1 MAYYV
6 HFHHRV
12 PVLPPSHALSRLAR
26 RRPRRLRWLSDAVDP
41 EFGLTT
47 STYDG
52 LNLSPSTPLMAAA
65 PDNSSD
71 SNYFIPGSTFGEIL
85 DNALTGTLT
94 QGQSA
99 AIQQNETSGLIQA
112 GMNPS
117 AAATQAQSDVN
128 TVLTMNNAAPS
139 QAWSWASLST
149 LEKGLIIGGGGLVLI
164 LILGAVRR

>member
-6 HFHHRV
+6 QFHHGA

-26 RRPRRLRWLSDAVDP
+26 RRPRRLRWLGDTVDP

-52 LNLSPSTPLMAAA
+52 LSVPQGSTQ
-65 PDNSSD
+65 DDS
-71 SNYFIPGSTFGEIL
+71 SNYFIPGSSFTDIL
-85 DNALTGTLT
+85 SNALTGTLT
-94 QGQSA
+94 QGQA
-99 AIQQNETSGLIQA
+99 DALQQNETSQLIQA
-112 GMNPS
+112 GANPS
-117 AAATQAQSDVN
+117 AAATQSQSDVN

-149 LEKGLIIGGGGLVLI
+149 LEKGLIIGGGVLVTI
-164 LILGAVRR
+164 LIFSVVKR